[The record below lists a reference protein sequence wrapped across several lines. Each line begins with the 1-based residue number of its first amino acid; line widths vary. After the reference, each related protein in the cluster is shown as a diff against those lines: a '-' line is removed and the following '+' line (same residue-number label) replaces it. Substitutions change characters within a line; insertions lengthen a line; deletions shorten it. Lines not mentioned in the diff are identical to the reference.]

1 LGNTRIAS
9 PKTPPSPPE
18 APVAV
23 IELMPPPD
31 QGFSGTLKLYA
42 TTEAATVID
51 ELKRRGYTVIE
62 P

>member
-1 LGNTRIAS
+1 
-9 PKTPPSPPE
+9 
-18 APVAV
+18 V

-42 TTEAATVID
+42 TTEATVID

>member
-1 LGNTRIAS
+1 
-9 PKTPPSPPE
+9 
-18 APVAV
+18 V